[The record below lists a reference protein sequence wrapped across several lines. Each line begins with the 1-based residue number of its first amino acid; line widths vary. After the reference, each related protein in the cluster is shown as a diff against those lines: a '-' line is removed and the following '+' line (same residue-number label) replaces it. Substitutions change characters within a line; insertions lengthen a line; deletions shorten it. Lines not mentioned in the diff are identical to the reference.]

1 MDRLQAMRV
10 FVRVAELG
18 SFARAAALLE
28 LSRARVSEAV
38 AALERSLGARLL
50 HRTTRRLSL
59 TDDGRAYHERAVRI
73 LADVDEAE
81 ALVVRSRGAL
91 SGRLR
96 VDAPMALTR
105 LFVVPA
111 LPRLLQRHPELA
123 LELRLENRPI
133 DLLEEG
139 VDCAISYGAPAN
151 QDLVARR
158 VGSTHLVTCASPAY
172 LARRAVPRAPDDLAR
187 HDCIGFLSLSTG
199 RPSEWRFERQ
209 GVEKGYQ
216 PASRVAFN
224 SMEACVDAAE
234 AGLGLTQVLSSLAHR
249 AITAGTL
256 VPVLLDWAAE
266 GPGIYLV
273 YPPSRQQS
281 GRMRAFAEF
290 AGEVFGEADSAF
302 RDVIG
307 ESGGRRKGTRVGRR
321 GRGEA

>member
-18 SFARAAALLE
+18 SFARAAAQLE

-50 HRTTRRLSL
+50 HRTTRQLSL

-73 LADVDEAE
+73 LADLDEAE
-81 ALVVRSRGAL
+81 AMVVRARGTL

-111 LPRLLQRHPELA
+111 LPKLLQRHPELA
-123 LELRLENRPI
+123 LELRLENRPV

-139 VDCAISYGAPAN
+139 VDCAISYGAPTN
-151 QDLVARR
+151 VDLVARR
-158 VGSTHLVTCASPAY
+158 VGSTQLVTCAAPAY
-172 LARRAVPRAPDDLAR
+172 LARRSEPRRPEELER
-187 HDCIGFLSLSTG
+187 HDAIGFLSLSTG
-199 RPSEWRFERQ
+199 RPSEWQLARDGARHAFR
-209 GVEKGYQ
+209 
-216 PASRVAFN
+216 PASRLAFN

-234 AGLGLTQVLSSLAHR
+234 AGLGVTQVLSSLAHR
-249 AITAGTL
+249 AITAGRL
-256 VPVLLDWAAE
+256 VPVLRDWVTE

-290 AGEVFGEADSAF
+290 AGEIFREADSAF
-302 RDVIG
+302 RDIIAEG
-307 ESGGRRKGTRVGRR
+307 ARKPKRVRKPAG
-321 GRGEA
+321 

>member
-18 SFARAAALLE
+18 SFARAAVLLE

-96 VDAPMALTR
+96 VDIPMALTR

-111 LPRLLQRHPELA
+111 LPRLLQSHPEFA
-123 LELRLENRPI
+123 LEIRLENRPI

-151 QDLVARR
+151 VDLVARR
-158 VGSTHLVTCASPAY
+158 VGSTHLVTCAAPAY
-172 LARRAVPRAPDDLAR
+172 LAKRALPRTPDELVR
-187 HDCIGFLSLSTG
+187 HECIGFLSLSTG
-199 RPSEWRFERQ
+199 RPSEWQFEAEGAKRSYRP
-209 GVEKGYQ
+209 V
-216 PASRVAFN
+216 SRVAFN
-224 SMEACVDAAE
+224 SMEACADAAE
-234 AGLGLTQVLSSLAHR
+234 AGLGITQVLSSLAHR
-249 AITAGTL
+249 SMAAGRL
-256 VPVLLDWAAE
+256 VPLLLDWAAE

-290 AGEVFGEADSAF
+290 AVEVFAEADSAF
-302 RDVIG
+302 RDVIAH
-307 ESGGRRKGTRVGRR
+307 SNAPPPKQRARRR
-321 GRGEA
+321 